1 MEMATRKRAIDAIAD
16 RIKTIAMATRVENAK
31 SATTTKTIS
40 SGQRVANDR

>member
-16 RIKTIAMATRVENAK
+16 RIKTIATRVENAK